1 MHPTPTRIT
10 LAGSILVLGSLGT
23 MSAVNLTSSPSPL
36 GAIPGAPQAM
46 SPMQV
51 LRPDEGDRPAAPE
64 KAAPSIPP
72 ALARTRSVPDTKPGA
87 RLPVSAHDLVGLATG
102 TLEHAVLVPLD
113 DLTRA
118 LPVHDVVKA
127 LDRVPDHTVRT
138 VDKVITSAT
147 GDLEHE
153 LGQRAVRD
161 VGQVLAPRKDTDV
174 PVGNELGA
182 AVARRVGEQVRRTM
196 NSYGMP
202 FHTVSAPT
210 SHTDS
215 GDSNTSY
222 GRHTLVTQ
230 GWSAQHNGDQS
241 GSGHKSAGKSGSG
254 HDNAE
259 ESAGSGRAGS
269 TSSGRHSAAESGG
282 SGRHSASFTS
292 SGGGSHANGSKSSGG
307 SHSGRSKGSGGSHSG
322 GSRGSGGKH
331 RG

>member
-23 MSAVNLTSSPSPL
+23 MSAVNLTYSPSPL

-64 KAAPSIPP
+64 EAAPSTPP
-72 ALARTRSVPDTKPGA
+72 ALAQTRSAPDTKPGA

-127 LDRVPDHTVRT
+127 LDHVPDHTVRT

-161 VGQVLAPRKDTDV
+161 VGRGLGQVLAPRKGTDV

-196 NSYGMP
+196 HSYGVP

-222 GRHTLVTQ
+222 GRHTLVTR
-230 GWSAQHNGDQS
+230 GWPAQHNGDQS
-241 GSGHKSAGKSGSG
+241 GSGHKSAGKS
-254 HDNAE
+254 D
-259 ESAGSGRAGS
+259 
-269 TSSGRHSAAESGG
+269 SGG